1 MRFRSQRGGAEPA
14 GGGSVGTLVE
24 EEPITYEGVSG
35 GAGSPGAETREFMS
49 EWHATEER
57 VLTLVAE
64 LHTLQL
70 QAARLGISLRWDQS
84 PPA

>member
-1 MRFRSQRGGAEPA
+1 MRLRL
-14 GGGSVGTLVE
+14 GSVSTLVE
-24 EEPITYEGVSG
+24 EEPISYEAVTGDAGGPGV
-35 GAGSPGAETREFMS
+35 ETKEFMS

-84 PPA
+84 SPA